1 MDPVVK
7 ECMIVGNSSNS
18 IMRIINQFIIA
29 SKIQKKMVSQ
39 TTIRNKMSKILLK
52 QSQDHHTHG
61 QKVVGMDGRG
71 DKTLTLRG

>member
-29 SKIQKKMVSQ
+29 SKIQKNMVSQ
-39 TTIRNKMSKILLK
+39 TTVRNKMSKILLK
-52 QSQDHHTHG
+52 ESKDHHTRG
-61 QKVVGMDGRG
+61 QKVVGMDGKM
-71 DKTLTLRG
+71 DKTLTLKG